1 MPITLNANKFIG
13 TLSNLICYTFY
24 TDNYHLGENI
34 DALLNAFRSDDTING
49 DGKLVLT
56 SDLPVVKD
64 LAVNTSTLLTSVL
77 PVIREQYI
85 PVTKFKYIQLTVNRY
100 LMRGGFEDE
109 YAMATLI
116 SYLLNNMRVAKR
128 LQLKK
133 DIETVIAEILKNNPT
148 KQTVIGLAR
157 PTETSTAVELN
168 AVRTYNTNLI
178 YRTILTVIQML
189 GLGYKLNVTDKT
201 TGNDTFAAYER
212 PENIVCLV
220 KPSTMASMDVD
231 TLATLLNSNKITQK
245 INVNF
250 IENEAIVNGE
260 VLVLSKDK
268 IQYGYFYQVATSFFD
283 ASNLNQ
289 QDFLH
294 FSYYCDQIERAP
306 AVLIK
311 CTNFHVEQE
320 VL

>member
-1 MPITLNANKFIG
+1 MSITLNANKFIG

-24 TDNYHLGENI
+24 KDNYHLGDNI
-34 DALLNAFRSDDTING
+34 DALLEAFRSDDTING

-64 LAVNTSTLLTSVL
+64 LVVNTSTLLTSVS
-77 PVIREQYI
+77 PTIQEQYI

-109 YAMATLI
+109 YAMSNLI
-116 SYLLNNMRVAKR
+116 SYLLNNMRIAKR
-128 LQLKK
+128 LQLKT
-133 DIETVIAEILKNNPT
+133 DIEAVITEILANNPT
-148 KQTVIGLAR
+148 TQTVTGLER
-157 PTETSTAVELN
+157 PTGTPTAVELN

-178 YRTILTVIQML
+178 YRTILTVIQKL
-189 GLGYKLNVTDKT
+189 GLGYVLNITDKK
-201 TGNDTFAAYER
+201 TGNDTFEAYER
-212 PENIVCLV
+212 PNNIVCLIN
-220 KPSTMASMDVD
+220 PSTMASMDVD

-250 IENEAIVNGE
+250 IEIENDTITDGKILIV
-260 VLVLSKDK
+260 SKDK

-306 AVLIK
+306 AVLIE
-311 CTNFHVEQE
+311 CTNFHV
-320 VL
+320 V

>member
-1 MPITLNANKFIG
+1 MAITLNANKFVG

-24 TDNYHLGENI
+24 KDNYRLGDNI
-34 DALLNAFRSDDTING
+34 DALLEAFRSDDTING

-64 LAVNTSTLLTSVL
+64 LVVNTSTLLTSVP
-77 PVIREQYI
+77 PVIQEQYI

-109 YAMATLI
+109 YAMSNLI
-116 SYLLNNMRVAKR
+116 SYLLNNMRIAKR
-128 LQLKK
+128 LQLKS
-133 DIETVIAEILKNNPT
+133 DIETVITEILTNNPT
-148 KQTVIGLAR
+148 TQTVAGLTK
-157 PTETSTAVELN
+157 PTTNPTAVELN

-178 YRTILTVIQML
+178 YRTLLSVIQKL
-189 GLGYKLNVTDKT
+189 GLGYELNVTDKT
-201 TGNDTFAAYER
+201 SDNDTFEAYER
-212 PENIVCLV
+212 PDNIVCLIS
-220 KPSTMASMDVD
+220 PSTMASMDVD

-250 IENEAIVNGE
+250 IENETIDDGN
-260 VLVLSKDK
+260 VLLLSKDK

-311 CTNFHVEQE
+311 CTNFHVG
-320 VL
+320 

>member
-1 MPITLNANKFIG
+1 MAITLNANKFIG

-24 TDNYHLGENI
+24 KDNYHLGDNI
-34 DALLNAFRSDDTING
+34 DALLEAFRSDDTVNG

-64 LAVNTSTLLTSVL
+64 LVVNTSTLLTSV
-77 PVIREQYI
+77 PPTIQEQYI

-109 YAMATLI
+109 YAMAILI
-116 SYLLNNMRVAKR
+116 SYLLNNMRIAKR
-128 LQLKK
+128 LQLKT
-133 DIETVIAEILKNNPT
+133 DIETVIAEILTNNPT
-148 KQTVIGLAR
+148 KQTVTGLAR
-157 PTETSTAVELN
+157 PTGSPNAVELN

-189 GLGYKLNVTDKT
+189 GLGYELNVTDVT
-201 TGNDTFAAYER
+201 TGNNTFEAYER
-212 PENIVCLV
+212 PDNIVCLV
-220 KPSTMASMDVD
+220 EPSTMASMDVD

-250 IENEAIVNGE
+250 IENEAIPDGE
-260 VLVLSKDK
+260 VLLLSKDK
-268 IQYGYFYQVATSFFD
+268 IQYGFFYQVATSFFD

-311 CTNFHVEQE
+311 CTNFHIE
-320 VL
+320 

>member
-1 MPITLNANKFIG
+1 MAITLNANKFVG

-24 TDNYHLGENI
+24 KDNYHLGDNI
-34 DALLNAFRSDDTING
+34 DALLNAFRSDNTING

-64 LAVNTSTLLTSVL
+64 LVVNTSTLLTSVP
-77 PVIREQYI
+77 PVIQEQYI

-128 LQLKK
+128 LQLKS
-133 DIETVIAEILKNNPT
+133 DIENVIAKILTNNPT
-148 KQTVIGLAR
+148 TQTVTGLAK
-157 PTETSTAVELN
+157 PTANPTAVELN

-189 GLGYKLNVTDKT
+189 GLGYELNVTDVA
-201 TGNDTFAAYER
+201 TGNDTFEAYER
-212 PENIVCLV
+212 PDNIVCLV
-220 KPSTMASMDVD
+220 EPSTMASMDVD

-250 IENEAIVNGE
+250 IENEAIGDGK

-306 AVLIK
+306 AVLIE
-311 CTNFHVEQE
+311 CTNFHIE
-320 VL
+320 

>member
-24 TDNYHLGENI
+24 KDNYHLGDNI
-34 DALLNAFRSDDTING
+34 DALLESFRSDDTVNG

-64 LAVNTSTLLTSVL
+64 LVVNTSTLLTSV
-77 PVIREQYI
+77 PPEIHEQYI

-109 YAMATLI
+109 YAMANLI

-128 LQLKK
+128 LQLKT
-133 DIETVIAEILKNNPT
+133 DIETVIAEILTNNPT
-148 KQTVIGLAR
+148 KETVIGLAK
-157 PTETSTAVELN
+157 PTGNPTAVELN

-178 YRTILTVIQML
+178 YRALLTVIQQL
-189 GLGYKLNVTDKT
+189 GLGYELNVTDVT
-201 TGNDTFAAYER
+201 TGNDTFEAYER
-212 PENIVCLV
+212 PDNIVCLV
-220 KPSTMASMDVD
+220 EPSTMASMDVD

-250 IENEAIVNGE
+250 IENEAIPDGE
-260 VLVLSKDK
+260 VLLLSKDK

-311 CTNFHVEQE
+311 CTNFHVE
-320 VL
+320 

>member
-24 TDNYHLGENI
+24 KDNYHLGDNI
-34 DALLNAFRSDDTING
+34 DALLEAFRSDDTVNG

-64 LAVNTSTLLTSVL
+64 LVVNTSTLLTSV
-77 PVIREQYI
+77 PPEIQEQYI

-100 LMRGGFEDE
+100 LTRGGFEDE
-109 YAMATLI
+109 YAMANLI
-116 SYLLNNMRVAKR
+116 SYLLNNMRIAKR
-128 LQLKK
+128 LQLKA
-133 DIETVIAEILKNNPT
+133 DIETVIAEILANNPT
-148 KQTVIGLAR
+148 TQTVIGLAR
-157 PTETSTAVELN
+157 PTGNPTAVELN

-189 GLGYKLNVTDKT
+189 GLGYELNVTDKT
-201 TGNDTFAAYER
+201 TGNDTFEAYER

-220 KPSTMASMDVD
+220 EPSTMASMDVD

-250 IENEAIVNGE
+250 IENEAIGDGK

-306 AVLIK
+306 AVLIE
-311 CTNFHVEQE
+311 CTNFHVE
-320 VL
+320 

>member
-24 TDNYHLGENI
+24 KDNYHLGDNI
-34 DALLNAFRSDDTING
+34 DALLEAFRSDDTING

-64 LAVNTSTLLTSVL
+64 LVVNTSTLLTSV
-77 PVIREQYI
+77 PPEIQEQYI

-109 YAMATLI
+109 YAMANLI
-116 SYLLNNMRVAKR
+116 SYLLNNMRIAKR
-128 LQLKK
+128 LQLKI
-133 DIETVIAEILKNNPT
+133 DIETVIAEILTNNPT
-148 KQTVIGLAR
+148 KQTVTGLER
-157 PTETSTAVELN
+157 PTGTPTAVELN

-189 GLGYKLNVTDKT
+189 GLGYELNVTDVT
-201 TGNDTFAAYER
+201 TNNDTFEAYER
-212 PENIVCLV
+212 PDNIVCLV
-220 KPSTMASMDVD
+220 EPSTMASMDVD

-250 IENEAIVNGE
+250 IENEAIPDGE
-260 VLVLSKDK
+260 VLLLSKDK
-268 IQYGYFYQVATSFFD
+268 IQYGFFYQVATSFFD

-311 CTNFHVEQE
+311 CTNFHVE
-320 VL
+320 

>member
-1 MPITLNANKFIG
+1 MAITLNANKFVG

-24 TDNYHLGENI
+24 KDNYHLGDNI

-64 LAVNTSTLLTSVL
+64 LVVNTSTLLTSVP
-77 PVIREQYI
+77 PVIQEQYI

-109 YAMATLI
+109 YAMANLI
-116 SYLLNNMRVAKR
+116 SYLLNNMRIAKR
-128 LQLKK
+128 LQLKS
-133 DIETVIAEILKNNPT
+133 DIENVIAKILTNNPT
-148 KQTVIGLAR
+148 TQTVTGLAK
-157 PTETSTAVELN
+157 PTTNPTAVELN

-189 GLGYKLNVTDKT
+189 GLGYKLNVTDVT
-201 TGNDTFAAYER
+201 TGNGIFEAYER
-212 PENIVCLV
+212 PDNIVCLV

-250 IENEAIVNGE
+250 IENEAIGDGE

-311 CTNFHVEQE
+311 CTKFHAE
-320 VL
+320 

>member
-1 MPITLNANKFIG
+1 MAITLNANKFVG

-24 TDNYHLGENI
+24 KDNYHLGDNI

-64 LAVNTSTLLTSVL
+64 LVVNTSTLLTSVP
-77 PVIREQYI
+77 PVIQEQYI

-128 LQLKK
+128 LQLKS
-133 DIETVIAEILKNNPT
+133 DIETVIAEILTNNPT
-148 KQTVIGLAR
+148 TQTVTGLAR
-157 PTETSTAVELN
+157 PTGTPTAVELN

-189 GLGYKLNVTDKT
+189 GLGYELNVTDKT
-201 TGNDTFAAYER
+201 TGNDTFEAYER

-220 KPSTMASMDVD
+220 EPSTMASMDVD

-250 IENEAIVNGE
+250 IENEAIADGT

-306 AVLIK
+306 AVLIE
-311 CTNFHVEQE
+311 CTNFHVE
-320 VL
+320 

>member
-1 MPITLNANKFIG
+1 MAITLNANKFVG

-24 TDNYHLGENI
+24 KDNYHLGDNI

-64 LAVNTSTLLTSVL
+64 LVVNTSTLLTSVP
-77 PVIREQYI
+77 PVIQEQYI

-128 LQLKK
+128 LQLKS
-133 DIETVIAEILKNNPT
+133 DIENVIAEILTNNPT
-148 KQTVIGLAR
+148 TQTVTGLAK
-157 PTETSTAVELN
+157 PTANPTAVELN

-189 GLGYKLNVTDKT
+189 GLGYELNVTDVT
-201 TGNDTFAAYER
+201 TGNETFEAYER
-212 PENIVCLV
+212 PDNIVCLV
-220 KPSTMASMDVD
+220 EPSTMASMDVD

-250 IENEAIVNGE
+250 IENEAIGDGK

-306 AVLIK
+306 AVLIE
-311 CTNFHVEQE
+311 CTNFHIE
-320 VL
+320 

>member
-1 MPITLNANKFIG
+1 MSITLNANKFIG

-24 TDNYHLGENI
+24 KDNYHLGDNI
-34 DALLNAFRSDDTING
+34 DALLEAFRSDDTING

-64 LAVNTSTLLTSVL
+64 LVVNTSTLLTSVS
-77 PVIREQYI
+77 PTIQEQYI

-109 YAMATLI
+109 YAMSNLI
-116 SYLLNNMRVAKR
+116 AYLLNNMRIAKR
-128 LQLKK
+128 LQLKS
-133 DIETVIAEILKNNPT
+133 DIEAVITEILANNPT
-148 KQTVIGLAR
+148 TQTVTGLAR
-157 PTETSTAVELN
+157 PTETPTAVELN

-178 YRTILTVIQML
+178 YRTILTVIQKL
-189 GLGYKLNVTDKT
+189 GLGYELNITDKT
-201 TGNDTFAAYER
+201 TGNDTFKAYER
-212 PENIVCLV
+212 PNNIVCLIN
-220 KPSTMASMDVD
+220 PSTMASMDVD

-250 IENEAIVNGE
+250 IENDTITDGKI
-260 VLVLSKDK
+260 LILSKDK

-306 AVLIK
+306 AVLIE
-311 CTNFHVEQE
+311 CTNFHVE
-320 VL
+320 

>member
-24 TDNYHLGENI
+24 KDNYHLGDNI
-34 DALLNAFRSDDTING
+34 DALLEAFRSDDTING

-64 LAVNTSTLLTSVL
+64 LVVNTSTLLTSV
-77 PVIREQYI
+77 PPEIQEQYI

-109 YAMATLI
+109 YAMANLI
-116 SYLLNNMRVAKR
+116 SYLLNNMRIAKR
-128 LQLKK
+128 LQLKS
-133 DIETVIAEILKNNPT
+133 DIEAVITEILANNPT
-148 KQTVIGLAR
+148 KQTVTGLAK
-157 PTETSTAVELN
+157 PTTSPTAVELN

-178 YRTILTVIQML
+178 YRTLLTVIQKL
-189 GLGYKLNVTDKT
+189 GLGYVLNITDKT
-201 TGNDTFAAYER
+201 SGNDTFKAYER
-212 PENIVCLV
+212 PNNIVCLIS
-220 KPSTMASMDVD
+220 PSTMASMDVD

-250 IENEAIVNGE
+250 IENDTITDGEILIV
-260 VLVLSKDK
+260 SKDK
-268 IQYGYFYQVATSFFD
+268 IQYGYFYQVSTSFFD

-306 AVLIK
+306 AVLIE
-311 CTNFHVEQE
+311 CTNFHVE
-320 VL
+320 

>member
-1 MPITLNANKFIG
+1 MPITLNANKFVG

-24 TDNYHLGENI
+24 KDNYHLGDNI
-34 DALLNAFRSDDTING
+34 DALLNAFRSDDAING

-64 LAVNTSTLLTSVL
+64 LVVNTSTLLTSVL
-77 PVIREQYI
+77 PVIQEQYI

-116 SYLLNNMRVAKR
+116 SYLLNNMRIAKR
-128 LQLKK
+128 LQLKS
-133 DIETVIAEILKNNPT
+133 DIENVITKILTNNPT
-148 KQTVIGLAR
+148 KQTVTGLAK
-157 PTETSTAVELN
+157 PTGNPTAVELN

-189 GLGYKLNVTDKT
+189 GLGYELNVTDVT
-201 TGNDTFAAYER
+201 TGNDTFKAYER
-212 PENIVCLV
+212 PDNIVCLV
-220 KPSTMASMDVD
+220 EPSTMASMDVD

-250 IENEAIVNGE
+250 IENEAIDDGK

-306 AVLIK
+306 AVLIE
-311 CTNFHVEQE
+311 CTNFHIE
-320 VL
+320 

>member
-1 MPITLNANKFIG
+1 MAITLNANKFVG

-24 TDNYHLGENI
+24 KDNYHLGDNI
-34 DALLNAFRSDDTING
+34 DALLEAFRSDDTING

-64 LAVNTSTLLTSVL
+64 LVVNTSTLLTSV
-77 PVIREQYI
+77 PPTIQEQYI

-109 YAMATLI
+109 YAMAILI
-116 SYLLNNMRVAKR
+116 SYLLNNMRIAKR
-128 LQLKK
+128 LQLKT
-133 DIETVIAEILKNNPT
+133 DIEAVITEILTNNPT
-148 KQTVIGLAR
+148 TQTVTGLAR
-157 PTETSTAVELN
+157 PTETPTAVELN

-178 YRTILTVIQML
+178 YRTLLTVIQKL
-189 GLGYKLNVTDKT
+189 GLGYELNITDKT
-201 TGNDTFAAYER
+201 TGNDTFKAYER
-212 PENIVCLV
+212 PNNIVCLIS
-220 KPSTMASMDVD
+220 PSTMASMDVD

-250 IENEAIVNGE
+250 IENDTITDGEILIV
-260 VLVLSKDK
+260 SKDK

-306 AVLIK
+306 AVLIE
-311 CTNFHVEQE
+311 CTNFHVE
-320 VL
+320 

>member
-24 TDNYHLGENI
+24 KDNYHLGDNI
-34 DALLNAFRSDDTING
+34 DALLEAFRSDDTING

-64 LAVNTSTLLTSVL
+64 LVVNTSTLLTSV
-77 PVIREQYI
+77 PPEIQEQYI

-109 YAMATLI
+109 YAMANLI
-116 SYLLNNMRVAKR
+116 SYLLDNMRIAKR
-128 LQLKK
+128 LQLKT
-133 DIETVIAEILKNNPT
+133 DIETVIAEILANNPT
-148 KQTVIGLAR
+148 RQTVTGLAK
-157 PTETSTAVELN
+157 PTTNPTAVELN

-178 YRTILTVIQML
+178 YRTLLTVIQKL
-189 GLGYKLNVTDKT
+189 GLGYELNITDKT
-201 TGNDTFAAYER
+201 TGNDTFEAYER
-212 PENIVCLV
+212 PNNIVCLIS
-220 KPSTMASMDVD
+220 PSTMASMDVD

-250 IENEAIVNGE
+250 IENDTITDGKILIV
-260 VLVLSKDK
+260 SKDK

-306 AVLIK
+306 AVLIE
-311 CTNFHVEQE
+311 CTNFHVE
-320 VL
+320 

>member
-24 TDNYHLGENI
+24 KDNYHLGDNI
-34 DALLNAFRSDDTING
+34 DALLETFRSDDTVNG

-56 SDLPVVKD
+56 SDLPLVKD
-64 LAVNTSTLLTSVL
+64 LVVNTSTLLTSV
-77 PVIREQYI
+77 PAEIQEQYI
-85 PVTKFKYIQLTVNRY
+85 PITKFKYIQLTVNRY
-100 LMRGGFEDE
+100 LMRGGFESE
-109 YAMATLI
+109 YAMANLI
-116 SYLLNNMRVAKR
+116 SYLLNNMRIAKR
-128 LQLKK
+128 LQLKS
-133 DIETVIAEILKNNPT
+133 DIEAVIAEILANNPT
-148 KQTVIGLAR
+148 KQTVTGLAR
-157 PTETSTAVELN
+157 PTGTPTAVELN

-178 YRTILTVIQML
+178 YRTILKVIQML
-189 GLGYKLNVTDKT
+189 GLGYDLNVTDVT
-201 TGNDTFAAYER
+201 TGNDTFEAYER
-212 PENIVCLV
+212 PGNIVCLV
-220 KPSTMASMDVD
+220 EPSTMASMDVD

-250 IENEAIVNGE
+250 IENEAIPDGE
-260 VLVLSKDK
+260 VLLLSKDK
-268 IQYGYFYQVATSFFD
+268 IQYGFFYQVATSFFD

-311 CTNFHVEQE
+311 CTNFHVE
-320 VL
+320 

>member
-24 TDNYHLGENI
+24 KDNYRLGDNI
-34 DALLNAFRSDDTING
+34 DALLEAFRSDDTVNG

-64 LAVNTSTLLTSVL
+64 LVVNTSTLLTSV
-77 PVIREQYI
+77 PPTIQEQYI

-109 YAMATLI
+109 YAMAILI
-116 SYLLNNMRVAKR
+116 SYLLNNMRIAKR
-128 LQLKK
+128 LQLKS
-133 DIETVIAEILKNNPT
+133 DIEAVIAEILTNNPT
-148 KQTVIGLAR
+148 TQSVTGLAR
-157 PTETSTAVELN
+157 PTGTPTAVELN

-178 YRTILTVIQML
+178 YRAILTVIQML
-189 GLGYKLNVTDKT
+189 GLGYELNVTDVT
-201 TGNDTFAAYER
+201 TGNDTFEAYER
-212 PENIVCLV
+212 PDNIVCLV
-220 KPSTMASMDVD
+220 EPSTMASMDVD

-250 IENEAIVNGE
+250 IENEAIPEGE
-260 VLVLSKDK
+260 VLLLSKDK
-268 IQYGYFYQVATSFFD
+268 IQYGFFYQVATSFFD

-311 CTNFHVEQE
+311 CTNFHVE
-320 VL
+320 

>member
-24 TDNYHLGENI
+24 KDNYHLGDNI
-34 DALLNAFRSDDTING
+34 DALLEAFRSDDTING

-64 LAVNTSTLLTSVL
+64 LVVNTSTLLTSV
-77 PVIREQYI
+77 PPEIQEQYI

-109 YAMATLI
+109 YAMANLI
-116 SYLLNNMRVAKR
+116 SYLLNNMRIAKR
-128 LQLKK
+128 LQLKT
-133 DIETVIAEILKNNPT
+133 DIETVITKITTNNPT
-148 KQTVIGLAR
+148 KQTVTGLAR
-157 PTETSTAVELN
+157 PTDTPTAVELN

-178 YRTILTVIQML
+178 YRTLLTVIQKL
-189 GLGYKLNVTDKT
+189 GLGYELNITDKT
-201 TGNDTFAAYER
+201 TGNDTFKAYER
-212 PENIVCLV
+212 PNNIVCLIN
-220 KPSTMASMDVD
+220 PSTMASMDVD

-250 IENEAIVNGE
+250 IENDTITDGEILIV
-260 VLVLSKDK
+260 SKDK
-268 IQYGYFYQVATSFFD
+268 IQYGYFYQVSTSFFD

-311 CTNFHVEQE
+311 CTNFHVE
-320 VL
+320 

>member
-1 MPITLNANKFIG
+1 MAITLNANKFVG

-24 TDNYHLGENI
+24 KDNYHLGDNI
-34 DALLNAFRSDDTING
+34 DALLEAFRSDDTING

-64 LAVNTSTLLTSVL
+64 LVVNTSTLLTSVL
-77 PVIREQYI
+77 PVIQEQYI

-109 YAMATLI
+109 YAMANLI
-116 SYLLNNMRVAKR
+116 SYLLNNMRIAKR
-128 LQLKK
+128 LQLKS
-133 DIETVIAEILKNNPT
+133 DIETVITEILTNNPT
-148 KQTVIGLAR
+148 TQTVAGLTK
-157 PTETSTAVELN
+157 PTTNPTAVELN

-178 YRTILTVIQML
+178 YRTLLSVIQKL
-189 GLGYKLNVTDKT
+189 GLGYELNVTDKT
-201 TGNDTFAAYER
+201 SNNDTFEAYER
-212 PENIVCLV
+212 PDNIVCLIS
-220 KPSTMASMDVD
+220 PSTMASMDVD

-250 IENEAIVNGE
+250 IENETIDDGK
-260 VLVLSKDK
+260 VLLLSKDK

-306 AVLIK
+306 AVLIE
-311 CTNFHVEQE
+311 CTNFRIE
-320 VL
+320 

>member
-1 MPITLNANKFIG
+1 MPITLNANKFVG

-24 TDNYHLGENI
+24 KDNYQLGDNI
-34 DALLNAFRSDDTING
+34 DALLEAFRSDDTING

-64 LAVNTSTLLTSVL
+64 LVVNTSTLLTSVP
-77 PVIREQYI
+77 PVIQEQYI

-128 LQLKK
+128 LQLKA
-133 DIETVIAEILKNNPT
+133 DIETVIAKITTNNPT
-148 KQTVIGLAR
+148 KQTVTGLAK
-157 PTETSTAVELN
+157 PTTSPTAVELN

-178 YRTILTVIQML
+178 YRTILTVIQKL
-189 GLGYKLNVTDKT
+189 GLGYELNITDKT
-201 TGNDTFAAYER
+201 TGNGKFEAYER
-212 PENIVCLV
+212 PNNIVCLIS
-220 KPSTMASMDVD
+220 PSTMASMDVD

-250 IENEAIVNGE
+250 IENDTITDGEILIV
-260 VLVLSKDK
+260 SKDK

-311 CTNFHVEQE
+311 CTNFYVE
-320 VL
+320 

>member
-24 TDNYHLGENI
+24 KDNYHLGDNI
-34 DALLNAFRSDDTING
+34 DALLEAFRSDDTING

-64 LAVNTSTLLTSVL
+64 LVVNTSTLLTSV
-77 PVIREQYI
+77 PPEIQEQYI

-109 YAMATLI
+109 YAMANLI
-116 SYLLNNMRVAKR
+116 SYLLNNMRIAKR
-128 LQLKK
+128 LQLKT
-133 DIETVIAEILKNNPT
+133 DIETVITKITTNNPT
-148 KQTVIGLAR
+148 KQTVTGLAR
-157 PTETSTAVELN
+157 PTGTPTAVELN

-178 YRTILTVIQML
+178 YRTLLTVIQKL
-189 GLGYKLNVTDKT
+189 GLGYELNITDKT
-201 TGNDTFAAYER
+201 TGNDTFKAYER
-212 PENIVCLV
+212 PNNIVCLIN
-220 KPSTMASMDVD
+220 PSTMASMDVD

-250 IENEAIVNGE
+250 IENDTITDGKILIV
-260 VLVLSKDK
+260 SKDK

-306 AVLIK
+306 AVLIE
-311 CTNFHVEQE
+311 CTNFHVE
-320 VL
+320 

>member
-1 MPITLNANKFIG
+1 MAITLNANKFVG

-24 TDNYHLGENI
+24 KDNYHLGDNI

-64 LAVNTSTLLTSVL
+64 LVVNKSTLLTSVP
-77 PVIREQYI
+77 PVIQEQYI

-128 LQLKK
+128 LQLKA
-133 DIETVIAEILKNNPT
+133 DIETVIAEILTNNPT
-148 KQTVIGLAR
+148 KETVTGLAR
-157 PTETSTAVELN
+157 PTGTPTAVELN

-189 GLGYKLNVTDKT
+189 GLGYELNVTDKT
-201 TGNDTFAAYER
+201 TGNDTFEAYER

-220 KPSTMASMDVD
+220 EPSTMASMDVD

-250 IENEAIVNGE
+250 IENEAIADGT

-306 AVLIK
+306 AVLIE
-311 CTNFHVEQE
+311 CTNFHVE
-320 VL
+320 

>member
-1 MPITLNANKFIG
+1 MAITLNANKFVG

-24 TDNYHLGENI
+24 KDNYHLGDNI
-34 DALLNAFRSDDTING
+34 DALLNAFRSDDTVNG

-64 LAVNTSTLLTSVL
+64 LVVNTSTLLTSVP
-77 PVIREQYI
+77 PVIQEQYI

-109 YAMATLI
+109 YAMANLI
-116 SYLLNNMRVAKR
+116 SYLLNNMRIAKR
-128 LQLKK
+128 LQLKT
-133 DIETVIAEILKNNPT
+133 DIETVIAEILANNPT
-148 KQTVIGLAR
+148 KQTVTGLAR
-157 PTETSTAVELN
+157 PTGTPTAVELN

-189 GLGYKLNVTDKT
+189 GLGYELNVTDKT
-201 TGNDTFAAYER
+201 TGNDTFEAYER

-220 KPSTMASMDVD
+220 EPSTMASMDVD

-250 IENEAIVNGE
+250 IENEAIADGT

-306 AVLIK
+306 AVLIE
-311 CTNFHVEQE
+311 CSNFHVE
-320 VL
+320 

>member
-24 TDNYHLGENI
+24 KDNYHLGDNI
-34 DALLNAFRSDDTING
+34 DALLEAFRSDDTING

-64 LAVNTSTLLTSVL
+64 LVVNTSTLLTSV
-77 PVIREQYI
+77 PPEIQEQYI

-109 YAMATLI
+109 YAMANLI
-116 SYLLNNMRVAKR
+116 SYLLNNMRIAKR
-128 LQLKK
+128 LQLKT
-133 DIETVIAEILKNNPT
+133 DIETVIAEILANNPT
-148 KQTVIGLAR
+148 KQTVTGLAR
-157 PTETSTAVELN
+157 PTGTPTAVELN

-189 GLGYKLNVTDKT
+189 GLGYKLNVTDVT
-201 TGNDTFAAYER
+201 AGNDTFEAYER
-212 PENIVCLV
+212 PDNIVCLV
-220 KPSTMASMDVD
+220 EPSTMASMDVD

-250 IENEAIVNGE
+250 IENEAIPDGE
-260 VLVLSKDK
+260 VLLLSKDK
-268 IQYGYFYQVATSFFD
+268 IQYGFFYQVATSFFD

-306 AVLIK
+306 AVLIE
-311 CTNFHVEQE
+311 CTNFHVE
-320 VL
+320 

>member
-1 MPITLNANKFIG
+1 MAITLNANKFVG

-24 TDNYHLGENI
+24 KDNYHLGDNI
-34 DALLNAFRSDDTING
+34 DALLEAFRSDDTING

-64 LAVNTSTLLTSVL
+64 LVVNTSTLLTSV
-77 PVIREQYI
+77 PPEIQEQYI

-109 YAMATLI
+109 YAMANLI
-116 SYLLNNMRVAKR
+116 SYLLNNMRIAKR
-128 LQLKK
+128 LQLKT
-133 DIETVIAEILKNNPT
+133 DIETVIAEILTNNPT
-148 KQTVIGLAR
+148 KQTVKGLAR
-157 PTETSTAVELN
+157 PAGNPTAVELN

-189 GLGYKLNVTDKT
+189 GLGYELNVTDKT
-201 TGNDTFAAYER
+201 TENDTFQAYER

-220 KPSTMASMDVD
+220 EPSTMASMDVD

-250 IENEAIVNGE
+250 IENEAIPDGE

-306 AVLIK
+306 AVLIE
-311 CTNFHVEQE
+311 CTNFHVE
-320 VL
+320 

>member
-1 MPITLNANKFIG
+1 MAITLNANKFVG

-24 TDNYHLGENI
+24 KDNYHLGDNI

-64 LAVNTSTLLTSVL
+64 LVVNTSTLLTSVP
-77 PVIREQYI
+77 PVIQEQYI

-128 LQLKK
+128 LQLKS
-133 DIETVIAEILKNNPT
+133 DIEAVIAEILANNPT
-148 KQTVIGLAR
+148 KQTVTGLAR
-157 PTETSTAVELN
+157 PTGTPTAVELN

-189 GLGYKLNVTDKT
+189 GLGYELNVTDKT
-201 TGNDTFAAYER
+201 TGNDTFEAYER

-220 KPSTMASMDVD
+220 EPSTMASMDVD

-250 IENEAIVNGE
+250 IENEAIGDGE

-306 AVLIK
+306 AVLIE
-311 CTNFHVEQE
+311 CTNFHVE
-320 VL
+320 

>member
-24 TDNYHLGENI
+24 KDNYHLGDNI
-34 DALLNAFRSDDTING
+34 DALLEAFRSDDCVNG

-56 SDLPVVKD
+56 SNLPVVKD
-64 LAVNTSTLLTSVL
+64 LVVNTSTLLTSV
-77 PVIREQYI
+77 PPEIQEQYI

-109 YAMATLI
+109 YAMANLI
-116 SYLLNNMRVAKR
+116 SYLLNNMRIAKR
-128 LQLKK
+128 LQLKS
-133 DIETVIAEILKNNPT
+133 DIENVIAKILTNNPT
-148 KQTVIGLAR
+148 KQTVIGLAK
-157 PTETSTAVELN
+157 PTANPTAVELN

-189 GLGYKLNVTDKT
+189 GLGYELNVTDVT
-201 TGNDTFAAYER
+201 TGNDTFEAYER
-212 PENIVCLV
+212 PDNIVCLV
-220 KPSTMASMDVD
+220 EPSTMASMDVD

-250 IENEAIVNGE
+250 IENEAIADGN

-306 AVLIK
+306 AVLIE
-311 CTNFHVEQE
+311 CTKFHVE
-320 VL
+320 

>member
-1 MPITLNANKFIG
+1 MAITLNANKFVG

-24 TDNYHLGENI
+24 KDNYHLGDNI
-34 DALLNAFRSDDTING
+34 DALLEAFRSDDTVNG

-64 LAVNTSTLLTSVL
+64 LVVNTSTLLTSV
-77 PVIREQYI
+77 PPAIQEQYI

-109 YAMATLI
+109 YAMANLI
-116 SYLLNNMRVAKR
+116 SYLLNNMRIAKR
-128 LQLKK
+128 LQLKS
-133 DIETVIAEILKNNPT
+133 DIETVITEILTNNPT
-148 KQTVIGLAR
+148 TQTIAGLTKPATN
-157 PTETSTAVELN
+157 PTAVELN

-178 YRTILTVIQML
+178 YRTLLSVIQKL
-189 GLGYKLNVTDKT
+189 GLGYELNVTDKT
-201 TGNDTFAAYER
+201 SDNDTFEAYET
-212 PENIVCLV
+212 PDNIVCLIN
-220 KPSTMASMDVD
+220 PSTMASMDVD

-250 IENEAIVNGE
+250 IENETIVDGK
-260 VLVLSKDK
+260 VLLLSKDK

-306 AVLIK
+306 AVLIE
-311 CTNFHVEQE
+311 CTNFHVE
-320 VL
+320 

>member
-24 TDNYHLGENI
+24 KDNYHLGDNI
-34 DALLNAFRSDDTING
+34 DALLEAFRSDDTING

-56 SDLPVVKD
+56 SDLPVVKN
-64 LAVNTSTLLTSVL
+64 LVVNTSTLLTSVT
-77 PVIREQYI
+77 PEIQEQYI

-109 YAMATLI
+109 YAMANLI
-116 SYLLNNMRVAKR
+116 SYLLNNMRIAKR
-128 LQLKK
+128 LQLKT
-133 DIETVIAEILKNNPT
+133 DIESVIADILINNPT
-148 KQTVIGLAR
+148 RHTVTGLER
-157 PTETSTAVELN
+157 PTGTPSAVELN

-178 YRTILTVIQML
+178 YRTILMVIQML
-189 GLGYKLNVTDKT
+189 GLGYRLNVTDVT
-201 TGNDTFAAYER
+201 TDNDTFDAYER
-212 PENIVCLV
+212 PDNIVCLV
-220 KPSTMASMDVD
+220 EPSTMASMDVD

-250 IENEAIVNGE
+250 IENEAIPDGE
-260 VLVLSKDK
+260 VLLLSKDK
-268 IQYGYFYQVATSFFD
+268 IQYGFFYQVATSFFD

-294 FSYYCDQIERAP
+294 FSYYCDQIKRAP
-306 AVLIK
+306 AVLIE
-311 CTNFHVEQE
+311 CTNFHTE
-320 VL
+320 

>member
-1 MPITLNANKFIG
+1 MAITLNANKFVG

-24 TDNYHLGENI
+24 KDNYHLGDNI

-64 LAVNTSTLLTSVL
+64 LVVNTSTLLTSV
-77 PVIREQYI
+77 PPEIQEQYI

-109 YAMATLI
+109 YAMANLI
-116 SYLLNNMRVAKR
+116 SYLLNNMRIAKR
-128 LQLKK
+128 LQLKT
-133 DIETVIAEILKNNPT
+133 DIEAVITKITTNNPT
-148 KQTVIGLAR
+148 TQTVAGLAR
-157 PTETSTAVELN
+157 PTGTPTAVELN

-178 YRTILTVIQML
+178 YRTLLTVIQKL
-189 GLGYKLNVTDKT
+189 GLGYELNVTDKT
-201 TGNDTFAAYER
+201 TGNDTFEAYER
-212 PENIVCLV
+212 PNNIVCLIS
-220 KPSTMASMDVD
+220 PSTMASMDVD

-250 IENEAIVNGE
+250 IENDTITDGKILIV
-260 VLVLSKDK
+260 SKDK

-306 AVLIK
+306 AVLIE
-311 CTNFHVEQE
+311 CTNFHVE
-320 VL
+320 

>member
-1 MPITLNANKFIG
+1 MAITLNANKFVG

-24 TDNYHLGENI
+24 KDNYHLGDNI

-64 LAVNTSTLLTSVL
+64 LVVNTSTLLTSVP
-77 PVIREQYI
+77 PVIQEQYI

-128 LQLKK
+128 LQLKT
-133 DIETVIAEILKNNPT
+133 DIELVIAEILTNNPT
-148 KQTVIGLAR
+148 KQTVTGLAR
-157 PTETSTAVELN
+157 PTETPTAVELN

-189 GLGYKLNVTDKT
+189 GLGYELNVTDKT
-201 TGNDTFAAYER
+201 AGNDTFDAYER

-250 IENEAIVNGE
+250 IENEAIGDGE

-311 CTNFHVEQE
+311 CTNFHVE
-320 VL
+320 

>member
-1 MPITLNANKFIG
+1 MAITLNANKFVG

-24 TDNYHLGENI
+24 KDNYHLGDNI
-34 DALLNAFRSDDTING
+34 DALLNAFRSDDTANG

-56 SDLPVVKD
+56 SDLPVVKN
-64 LAVNTSTLLTSVL
+64 LVVNTSTLLTSVP
-77 PVIREQYI
+77 PVIQEQYI

-109 YAMATLI
+109 YAMANLI

-128 LQLKK
+128 LQLKS
-133 DIETVIAEILKNNPT
+133 DIEAVIAEILTNNPT
-148 KQTVIGLAR
+148 TQTVTGLAK
-157 PTETSTAVELN
+157 PTTNPTAVELN

-178 YRTILTVIQML
+178 YRTILTVIQNL
-189 GLGYKLNVTDKT
+189 GLGYILNITNKT
-201 TGNDTFAAYER
+201 TGNDTFVAYER

-220 KPSTMASMDVD
+220 EPLTMASMDVD

-250 IENEAIVNGE
+250 IENDAIGE
-260 VLVLSKDK
+260 GRVLVLSKDK

-306 AVLIK
+306 AVLIE
-311 CTNFHVEQE
+311 CTNFHVE
-320 VL
+320 

>member
-1 MPITLNANKFIG
+1 MAITLNANKFVG

-24 TDNYHLGENI
+24 KDNYHLGDNI

-64 LAVNTSTLLTSVL
+64 LVVNTSTLLTSVP
-77 PVIREQYI
+77 PVIQEQYI

-128 LQLKK
+128 LQLKT
-133 DIETVIAEILKNNPT
+133 DIETVIAEILTNNPT
-148 KQTVIGLAR
+148 KQTVTGLAR
-157 PTETSTAVELN
+157 PAATPTAVELN

-189 GLGYKLNVTDKT
+189 GLGYELNVTDVT
-201 TGNDTFAAYER
+201 TGNDTFEAYER
-212 PENIVCLV
+212 PDNIVCLV
-220 KPSTMASMDVD
+220 EPSTMASMDVD

-250 IENEAIVNGE
+250 IENEAIGDGE

-311 CTNFHVEQE
+311 CTNFHIE
-320 VL
+320 

>member
-24 TDNYHLGENI
+24 KDNYHLGDNI
-34 DALLNAFRSDDTING
+34 DALLEAFRSDDTING

-64 LAVNTSTLLTSVL
+64 LVVNTSTLLTSV
-77 PVIREQYI
+77 PPEIQEQYI

-100 LMRGGFEDE
+100 LMRGGFENE
-109 YAMATLI
+109 YAMANLI
-116 SYLLNNMRVAKR
+116 SYLLDNMRIAKR
-128 LQLKK
+128 LQLKT
-133 DIETVIAEILKNNPT
+133 DIETVIAEILANNPT
-148 KQTVIGLAR
+148 TQTVTGLAK
-157 PTETSTAVELN
+157 PTTSPTAVELN

-178 YRTILTVIQML
+178 YRTLLTVIQKL
-189 GLGYKLNVTDKT
+189 GLGYELNITDKT
-201 TGNDTFAAYER
+201 TGNDKFEAYER
-212 PENIVCLV
+212 PNNIVCLIS
-220 KPSTMASMDVD
+220 PSTMASMDVD

-250 IENEAIVNGE
+250 IENDTIRDGEILIV
-260 VLVLSKDK
+260 SKDK

-306 AVLIK
+306 AVLIE
-311 CTNFHVEQE
+311 CTNFHVE
-320 VL
+320 

>member
-1 MPITLNANKFIG
+1 MAITLNANKFIG

-24 TDNYHLGENI
+24 KDNYHLGDNI
-34 DALLNAFRSDDTING
+34 DALLEAFRSDDTVNG

-64 LAVNTSTLLTSVL
+64 LVVNTSTLLTSVL
-77 PVIREQYI
+77 PTIQEQYI

-109 YAMATLI
+109 YAMAILI
-116 SYLLNNMRVAKR
+116 SYLLNNMRIAKR
-128 LQLKK
+128 LQLKT

-148 KQTVIGLAR
+148 KQTVTGLTR
-157 PTETSTAVELN
+157 PTGTPTAVELN

-189 GLGYKLNVTDKT
+189 GLGYKLNVTDVT
-201 TGNDTFAAYER
+201 TGNDTFEAYER
-212 PENIVCLV
+212 PDNIVCLV
-220 KPSTMASMDVD
+220 EPSTMASMDVD

-250 IENEAIVNGE
+250 IENEAIPDGE
-260 VLVLSKDK
+260 VLLLSKDK
-268 IQYGYFYQVATSFFD
+268 IQYGFFYQVATSFFD

-311 CTNFHVEQE
+311 CTNFHIE
-320 VL
+320 

>member
-1 MPITLNANKFIG
+1 MAITLNANKFVG

-24 TDNYHLGENI
+24 KDNYHLGDNI

-64 LAVNTSTLLTSVL
+64 LVVNTSTLLTSVP
-77 PVIREQYI
+77 PVIQEQYI

-128 LQLKK
+128 LQLKA
-133 DIETVIAEILKNNPT
+133 DIETVIAEILTNNPT
-148 KQTVIGLAR
+148 KETVTGLAR
-157 PTETSTAVELN
+157 PTGNPTAVELN

-189 GLGYKLNVTDKT
+189 GLGYELNVTDKT
-201 TGNDTFAAYER
+201 TGNDTFKAYER

-220 KPSTMASMDVD
+220 EPSTMASMDVD

-250 IENEAIVNGE
+250 IENEAIGNGT

-306 AVLIK
+306 AVLIE
-311 CTNFHVEQE
+311 CTNFHVE
-320 VL
+320 

>member
-24 TDNYHLGENI
+24 KDNYHLGDNI
-34 DALLNAFRSDDTING
+34 DALLEAFRSDDTVNG

-64 LAVNTSTLLTSVL
+64 LVVNTSTLLTSVP
-77 PVIREQYI
+77 PVIQEQYL

-109 YAMATLI
+109 YAMANLI
-116 SYLLNNMRVAKR
+116 SYLLNNMRIAKR
-128 LQLKK
+128 LQLKS
-133 DIETVIAEILKNNPT
+133 DIEAVIAEILANNPT
-148 KQTVIGLAR
+148 KQTVTGLAK
-157 PTETSTAVELN
+157 TATSPTAVELN
-168 AVRTYNTNLI
+168 AVMTYNTNLI
-178 YRTILTVIQML
+178 YRTLLTVIQKL
-189 GLGYKLNVTDKT
+189 GLGYVLNITDKT
-201 TGNDTFAAYER
+201 TGNNTFKAYER
-212 PENIVCLV
+212 PNNIVCLIS
-220 KPSTMASMDVD
+220 PSTMASMDVD

-250 IENEAIVNGE
+250 IENDAITDGE
-260 VLVLSKDK
+260 ILIVSKDK

-311 CTNFHVEQE
+311 CTNFHVE
-320 VL
+320 

>member
-1 MPITLNANKFIG
+1 MAITLNANKFVG

-24 TDNYHLGENI
+24 KDNYHLGDNI

-64 LAVNTSTLLTSVL
+64 LVVNTSTLLTSVP
-77 PVIREQYI
+77 PVIQEQYI

-128 LQLKK
+128 LQLKS
-133 DIETVIAEILKNNPT
+133 DIEAVIAEILANNPT
-148 KQTVIGLAR
+148 KQTVTGLAH
-157 PTETSTAVELN
+157 PTGNSTAVELN

-201 TGNDTFAAYER
+201 TGNDTFEAYER

-220 KPSTMASMDVD
+220 EPSTMASMDVD

-250 IENEAIVNGE
+250 IENEAIGDGE

-306 AVLIK
+306 AVLIE
-311 CTNFHVEQE
+311 CTNFHVE
-320 VL
+320 